1 MNPSKSTLRKYS
13 GLLVAFFRAS
23 AMADLEYRLNIVMK
37 VFTDIIWYVA
47 QLSVFE
53 VLFKHT
59 NSISGWT
66 LESMRVFM
74 SVLFLVDAFWMLI
87 FQENLDRFSDKVRR
101 GDLDMVLAKPVNA
114 QFMMSVQKM
123 STPYLVNVVL
133 TFAWMIYSLTE
144 LPGGFEAARLLTLL
158 ISVPCGLAIAY
169 GLRFVF
175 SATAL
180 IFARAE
186 NIVYVWYQLYRLA
199 MRPDTVY
206 PPWLRYLVLTLLPV
220 GFIAS
225 VPTQLILGLQTLS
238 FLALAILVAAIV
250 LWLSTLYWRFAMRFY
265 SSASS

>member
-1 MNPSKSTLRKYS
+1 MLKKYF
-13 GLLVAFFRAS
+13 GLLVSFFKAS

-59 NSISGWT
+59 YSISGWT
-66 LESMRVFM
+66 LETMRIFM
-74 SVLFLVDAFWMLI
+74 AVLFLVDAFWMLI

-101 GDLDMVLAKPVNA
+101 GDLDMVLAKPINA

-133 TFAWMIYSLTE
+133 TFSWLIYSLAQ
-144 LPGGFEAARLLTLL
+144 LPGDFVWSRLLTLL
-158 ISVPCGLAIAY
+158 ITVPCGLAIAY

-186 NIVYVWYQLYRLA
+186 NIVYIWYQLYRLA

-206 PPWLRYLVLTLLPV
+206 PPWLRYLVLTILPV

-225 VPTQLILGLQTLS
+225 VPTQLILGLQTLT
-238 FLALAILVAAIV
+238 FLAYATLAAGIV
-250 LWLSTLYWRFAMRFY
+250 LWLSTVYWRFALRFY

>member
-1 MNPSKSTLRKYS
+1 
-13 GLLVAFFRAS
+13 
-23 AMADLEYRLNIVMK
+23 MADLEYRLNIAMK
-37 VFTDIIWYVA
+37 VITDVIWYVA

-59 NSISGWT
+59 ATISGWT
-66 LESMRVFM
+66 LETMRIFM
-74 SVLFLVDAFWMLI
+74 AVLFLVDAFWMMI

-101 GDLDMVLAKPVNA
+101 GDLDMVLAKPINA
-114 QFMMSVQKM
+114 QFMMSCQKM

-133 TFAWMIYSLTE
+133 TFAWLVYSLE
-144 LPGGFEAARLLTLL
+144 ALPGDFAWSRLLTL
-158 ISVPCGLAIAY
+158 IITVPCGLAVAY

-186 NIVYVWYQLYRLA
+186 NVVYIWYQLYRLA

-225 VPTQLILGLQTLS
+225 IPTQLILGLQTAT
-238 FLALAILVAAIV
+238 FLGLAVLAGGVV
-250 LWLSTLYWRFAMRFY
+250 LWLSTIYWRFALRFY